1 MKERK
6 IFTYKAKV
14 AEEKITLQTL
24 KDCHEFLETKL
35 GVKTSLYLVKE
46 KKTPKNQMGA
56 YNPKLNAV
64 LINFHWLKGS
74 TIQHSINILSHEM
87 RHAVQYKN
95 KWIKDING
103 KTDIGYWKG
112 KKYNVG
118 YYDSPWEIDARK
130 YEDKY
135 AKLAID
141 SLNLKRKS
149 NIKI

>member
-1 MKERK
+1 MKETQIYAYRAKTAEHK
-6 IFTYKAKV
+6 IS
-14 AEEKITLQTL
+14 LQVL
-24 KDCHEFLETKL
+24 KDCHAFLENKL

-46 KKTPKNQMGA
+46 KKTSQLGA
-56 YNPKLNAV
+56 FNPKLNAI

-95 KWIKDING
+95 KWIKDFIG
-103 KTDIGYWKG
+103 KTDTGYWKG
-112 KKYNVG
+112 KKYDVG

-135 AKLAID
+135 AKSAID
-141 SLNLKRKS
+141 SLNLKRKLK
-149 NIKI
+149 IKI